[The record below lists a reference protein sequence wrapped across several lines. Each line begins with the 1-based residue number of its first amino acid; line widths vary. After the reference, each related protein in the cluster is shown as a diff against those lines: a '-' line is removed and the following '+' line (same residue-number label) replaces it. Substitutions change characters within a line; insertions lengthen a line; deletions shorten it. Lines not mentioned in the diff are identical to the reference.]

1 MHLIKDENGN
11 LVQHGHEHTPEH
23 SHEHTHAD
31 GVTHTHAH
39 THGDGDH
46 THSHGDCGSCEG
58 GDCKKETIALL
69 TYMLQHNEHHAA
81 ELDQMADNLQKMGLD
96 NSAKTIKE
104 AVADFQKG
112 NMRLGLALTLVKDTR
127 QPAGG
132 RDCVAGGFID
142 DGERGAGTVSGA
154 G

>member
-11 LVQHGHEHTPEH
+11 LVQHGHEHIPEH

-31 GVTHTHAH
+31 GVTHTHA
-39 THGDGDH
+39 
-46 THSHGDCGSCEG
+46 HGDCGSCEG

-112 NMRLGLALTLVKDTR
+112 NMRLGLALTLVK
-127 QPAGG
+127 
-132 RDCVAGGFID
+132 
-142 DGERGAGTVSGA
+142 EEMK
-154 G
+154 